1 MIGTREPTEPAEPVA
16 SPRATVRELLHRRP
30 WGEVVALVLAA
41 AVVQV
46 AFTGRT
52 DWPAHLLAGG
62 GAVLVVVAVAP
73 TALHRWAAPVAIGAV
88 TAVGVLSEVL
98 WVGPFDPL
106 DIAFTVVG
114 GLFVASATPAGP
126 EGQDGTARATT
137 ALVGV
142 ALVGLAVFYRY
153 GVPLD
158 QR

>member
-1 MIGTREPTEPAEPVA
+1 MTALDERDGQTGPPPSTL
-16 SPRATVRELLHRRP
+16 RAVLRSRP
-30 WGEVVALVLAA
+30 WGEVVGLVVAA

-46 AFTGRT
+46 AFLGRT

-62 GAVLVVVAVAP
+62 GAVLVAVALAP
-73 TALHRWAAPVAIGAV
+73 RRVRPWAAPVAIGAV
-88 TAVGVLSEVL
+88 TALGVLSEVL

-114 GLFVASATPAGP
+114 GLFVASATP
-126 EGQDGTARATT
+126 DGRDGRARVTT
-137 ALVGV
+137 AAVGV
-142 ALVGLAVFYRY
+142 ALLGVAVLYRY